1 MGVRIQNGIGYGK
14 AAMIIDKSAAV
25 AAPVTEQ
32 TLPIQQ
38 TALKNYAAMGYM
50 PWGDSNALPITML
63 KSLEGC
69 GILNSIVKSQ
79 SRLALGDGVLWAYT
93 RKDITGKTI
102 VEEIVD
108 EAEILEFMEDNN
120 HYMNEWSWMEDLIG
134 FNHGVM
140 RMVFNSEKKR
150 KIVSFRRDDI
160 TELRYEPMDDSGI
173 INNIFLNADWARIQ
187 DIKDSLVLKVPLVNP
202 NYPIK
207 SLENYAGSNINQV
220 ALTFKTST
228 WAKKYYPLARWQ
240 PSQDWINIDMKIPRM
255 KDQMFEHNF
264 RPRYQVTIFEQFW
277 EKRFDGDGATTNWAD
292 YTDAEREALRQKVYD
307 DIDAH
312 LAGVDNHG
320 KAIYVGGWLDQ
331 ASGKTFS
338 EIEIKAIDD
347 LIKEGEMLPESATA
361 TSEIAFGMMY
371 NPAIIGASLPSGPYT
386 NSQGGSNVRESVTVQ
401 ILIHEPERQ
410 LICRNY
416 NIIKR
421 FNEWDK
427 TYAKPKLQLEP
438 IMPTTILTTLDTGGG
453 TAPAIPGASIDKPAA
468 PPSNNQQP

>member
-1 MGVRIQNGIGYGK
+1 MKNGIGFGK
-14 AAMIIDKSAAV
+14 AAAIIDKSAV
-25 AAPVTEQ
+25 AGAAGSDIEQ
-32 TLPIQQ
+32 NLAIQQ
-38 TALKNYAAMGYM
+38 TTVTNYTSMGYM
-50 PWGDSNALPITML
+50 PWGDSNAMPTTML

-79 SRLALGDGVLWAYT
+79 SRLALGEGVLWAYT
-93 RKDITGKTI
+93 RKDNTGKTI

-108 EAEILEFMEDNN
+108 EAEISDFMEDNN
-120 HYMNEWSWMEDLIG
+120 HYMQEWAWMEDLIG
-134 FNHGVM
+134 FNHGAM
-140 RMVFNSEKKR
+140 RCVFNSEKKR

-160 TELRYEPMDDSGI
+160 TELRYEPMNENGEI
-173 INNIFLNADWARIQ
+173 KKIFLCADWSRVSGV
-187 DIKDSLVLKVPLVNP
+187 KDKLVIPVPLVDANQP
-202 NYPIK
+202 VK
-207 SLENYAGSNINQV
+207 SLQAYADAKVNQV
-220 ALTFKTST
+220 AVTFKSPT
-228 WAKKYYPLARWQ
+228 WNKKYYPMGSWQ

-264 RPRYQVTIFEQFW
+264 RPRYQVTIFEEFW
-277 EKRFDGDGATTNWAD
+277 QKRFDGDGNTTNWAD
-292 YTDAEREALRQKVYD
+292 YTDKEREDLRQKVYD

-320 KAIYVGGWLDQ
+320 KAIYVGGWYDT
-331 ASGKTFS
+331 ATGKSYS

-361 TSEIAFGMMY
+361 TSEIAFGMKY

-416 NIIKR
+416 NLIKR

-427 TYAKPKLQLEP
+427 TYAKDKLRLEP

-453 TAPAIPGASIDKPAA
+453 TAPAIPGGKPGENNLPAQ
-468 PPSNNQQP
+468 PNNQKA